1 MMKTTKILII
11 FCVLLSLQLHAQ
23 KYFTRSGITQ
33 FEASEKAF
41 EPIEAINSSTTV
53 LLDTNNGNIVSQV
66 FMAGFQFKNALMQEH
81 FNENYMNTHQYPKAT
96 FKGNLIN
103 FSLENLNSDERFEL
117 SGTLSVRGI
126 EKSIETTVY
135 AKEENNRIYVSG
147 MFFVSP
153 QDFKIKIPSIV
164 RDKIA
169 NQIQIKI
176 DYELIE
182 KK

>member
-1 MMKTTKILII
+1 MKKHTFLIA
-11 FCVLLSLQLHAQ
+11 FCFLVSLQLHSQ

-66 FMAGFQFKNALMQEH
+66 FMTGFQFKNALMQEH
-81 FNENYMNTHQYPKAT
+81 FNENYMYSYQYPKAT
-96 FKGNLIN
+96 FKGKLDN
-103 FSLENLNSDERFEL
+103 FSIISLNANNSYDL
-117 SGTLSVRGI
+117 NGVLTIKGIKKNIQTTISV
-126 EKSIETTVY
+126 KV
-135 AKEENNRIYVSG
+135 ENNRILISGSFYVSAN
-147 MFFVSP
+147 
-153 QDFKIKIPSIV
+153 DFDIKIPSIV

-169 NQIQIKI
+169 KQIEISI
-176 DYELIE
+176 NYELIE